1 MKQLEDIIKD
11 RLDDY
16 ELKLPSMDQQSF
28 WSTKAVRERAAK
40 RRRSYLGVA
49 VGLPAAAAIFLTVML
64 SIHFFS
70 PVPVDSEPQSPQP
83 QIVYDNATATPA
95 QTEGAEPVYDW
106 VEMCD
111 VDTVPV
117 FTEP

>member
-40 RRRSYLGVA
+40 RRRSYLGIAVA
-49 VGLPAAAAIFLTVML
+49 IPSAAAIFLTIML

-70 PVPVDSEPQSPQP
+70 PSPVETEPQSVQP
-83 QIVYDNATATPA
+83 QIIYNNVPGTPVG
-95 QTEGAEPVYDW
+95 TDGLEPVYDW
-106 VEMCD
+106 VEMSD

-117 FTEP
+117 IIEP